1 MRGVPTSTDENREI
15 AAPVRTNVRMATRGD
30 RPARSDGAGKTAVSG
45 SEGTAWT
52 AGTNPSPPTRR
63 TLADL
68 VIDQKWDG
76 TGYPN
81 GLAGEGI
88 DVNRRILAMADTFA
102 AITSDRPYRKGRE
115 PAVAVEGHHDNQF
128 FVVHFQG
135 ADGTRFRREIVLDE
149 AGVSLHFKSQPGV
162 IWTRLAI

>member
-1 MRGVPTSTDENREI
+1 MRGVPIPIDENRKI
-15 AAPVRTNVRMATRGD
+15 AAPVPNNVRMATRRC
-30 RPARSDGAGKTAVSG
+30 RPARSAGAGKTAG
-45 SEGTAWT
+45 SRSDGSAWI
-52 AGTNPSPPTRR
+52 AGANPSPPTRR

-68 VIDQKWDG
+68 VIDKKWDG

-81 GLAGEGI
+81 GLAGEEI
-88 DVNRRILAMADTFA
+88 DVNPRILAMADTFA

-149 AGVSLHFKSQPGV
+149 TGVSLHFKSQPGV
-162 IWTRLAI
+162 VWTRLAI